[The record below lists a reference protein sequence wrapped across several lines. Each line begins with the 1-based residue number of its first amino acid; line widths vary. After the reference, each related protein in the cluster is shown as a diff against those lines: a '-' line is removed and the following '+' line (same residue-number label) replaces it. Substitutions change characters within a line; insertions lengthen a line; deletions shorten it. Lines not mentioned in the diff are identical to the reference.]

1 MNINN
6 SDLENWQQVGRLG
19 LCADPTANE
28 AYPTQSYITTL
39 FDQGIIPDPIISFA
53 LRNEYSTSYADVGFY
68 DENVMFDP
76 SALTWIP
83 SISDE
88 ADGSFYWQNLVQGI
102 RFRTTPSSDL
112 SYDDSV
118 SSARAFN
125 TGEDSMYG
133 IIGTNSM
140 FLTLPISLYM
150 FVTSYLED

>member
-6 SDLENWQQVGRLG
+6 SELEYWQQVGRLG

-76 SALTWIP
+76 SALTWIS

-88 ADGSFYWQNLVQGI
+88 TDGSFYWQNLVKGI
-102 RFRTTPSSDL
+102 RFRPTPSSDI

-118 SSARAFN
+118 TSARAFN
-125 TGEDSMYG
+125 TGNSSIYG

-140 FLTLPISLYM
+140 FLTLPTNLYM
-150 FVTSYLED
+150 FVISYISN